1 MESAEMPRVRS
12 LPRFN
17 LIDVGTIERFR
28 LSRRRDRSFVQEHP
42 NLRADE
48 ARLFSTFSA
57 EKCRKNSMPVRVQ
70 RAEREVNLDA
80 LAAEFR
86 FTLSRFGMR

>member
-1 MESAEMPRVRS
+1 LEPLRGSVLAEEE
-12 LPRFN
+12 
-17 LIDVGTIERFR
+17 IEALFR
-28 LSRRRDRSFVQEHP
+28 NTP